1 MKKVIDMSDYVVIQD
16 QSSGL
21 GQIAVNQNVIDAIV
35 KNVINQDESVHL
47 EEIRGLKTAPSV
59 QINDSVISISM
70 KVRIQYG
77 KDVESSCLNLKKDLE
92 NQLKLMVDY
101 DNPIVEFN
109 VVGFKF
115 D

>member
-1 MKKVIDMSDYVVIQD
+1 MSDYVIIQER
-16 QSSGL
+16 SEGL
-21 GQIAVNQNVIDAIV
+21 GQIAVSQNVVNSIV
-35 KNVINQDESVHL
+35 RNVIEQDENVHL
-47 EEIRGLKTAPSV
+47 EEIRGLKTAPTV
-59 QINDSVISISM
+59 VINDTVISVSM

-77 KDVESSCLNLKKDLE
+77 KDVESSCLNLKNNLE
-92 NQLKLMVDY
+92 RQLKLMVDY

>member
-1 MKKVIDMSDYVVIQD
+1 MSDYVIIQER
-16 QSSGL
+16 SEGL
-21 GQIAVNQNVIDAIV
+21 GQIAVSQNVVNSIV
-35 KNVINQDESVHL
+35 RNVIEQDENVHL
-47 EEIRGLKTAPSV
+47 EEIRGLETAPTV
-59 QINDSVISISM
+59 VINDTVISVSM

-77 KDVESSCLNLKKDLE
+77 KDVESSCLNLKNNLE
-92 NQLKLMVDY
+92 RQLKLMVDY

>member
-1 MKKVIDMSDYVVIQD
+1 MSDYVVIQD
-16 QSSGL
+16 QDQGY
-21 GQIAVNQNVIDAIV
+21 GQIAVNQSVVNAIVRNVIET
-35 KNVINQDESVHL
+35 DENVHL
-47 EEIRGLKTAPSV
+47 EEIRGLKTPPT
-59 QINDSVISISM
+59 IEIDDSVISISM

-77 KDVESSCLNLKKDLE
+77 KDVESSCLNLKKKLE

>member
-1 MKKVIDMSDYVVIQD
+1 MSDYLIIQER
-16 QSSGL
+16 SEGL
-21 GQIAVNQNVIDAIV
+21 GQIAVSQNVVNSIV
-35 KNVINQDESVHL
+35 RNVIEQDENVHL
-47 EEIRGLKTAPSV
+47 EEIRGLKTAPTV
-59 QINDSVISISM
+59 VINDTVISVSM

-77 KDVESSCLNLKKDLE
+77 KDVESSCLNLKNNLE
-92 NQLKLMVDY
+92 RQLKLMVDY

>member
-1 MKKVIDMSDYVVIQD
+1 MSDYVVIQD
-16 QSSGL
+16 QDQGY
-21 GQIAVNQNVIDAIV
+21 GQIAVNQSVINAIVRNVIET
-35 KNVINQDESVHL
+35 DENVHL
-47 EEIRGLKTAPSV
+47 EEIRGLKTAPT
-59 QINDSVISISM
+59 IEIDDSVISISM

-77 KDVESSCLNLKKDLE
+77 KDVESSCLNLKKKLE

>member
-1 MKKVIDMSDYVVIQD
+1 MSDYVVIQD
-16 QSSGL
+16 QDQGY
-21 GQIAVNQNVIDAIV
+21 GQIAVNQSVINAIVRNVIET
-35 KNVINQDESVHL
+35 DENVHL
-47 EEIRGLKTAPSV
+47 EEIRGLKTPPT
-59 QINDSVISISM
+59 IEIDDSVISISM

-77 KDVESSCLNLKKDLE
+77 KDVESSCLNLKKKLE

>member
-1 MKKVIDMSDYVVIQD
+1 MSDYVVIQD
-16 QSSGL
+16 QDQGY
-21 GQIAVNQNVIDAIV
+21 GQIAVNQSVINAIVRNVIET
-35 KNVINQDESVHL
+35 DENVHL
-47 EEIRGLKTAPSV
+47 EEIRGLKTQPT
-59 QINDSVISISM
+59 IEIDDSVISISM

-77 KDVESSCLNLKKDLE
+77 KDVESSCLNLKKKLE